1 MSYRC
6 CCAAA
11 GLVFLPHSTR
21 LHPSRVPACSVGARS
36 TKFDMLPLTV
46 CALSA
51 PTVMTG
57 RQCCPHCRHRLIRH
71 VGTASAAAVHAAQVS
86 DLRTTLWTSVFS
98 CGVLLRSL
106 SNQTPCSTCPGPVGL
121 PALQG
126 PARLQPTAPRQCH
139 VLSNTA
145 RRTALR
151 LATASCC
158 RHAQAI
164 PHSPGHTPALLS
176 AELSPSWYAIPA
188 RNR

>member
-1 MSYRC
+1 MDGSCLQAWSFFLSQYSPTPKPRARMLGGCSLDEVRHAATDCVRLERTYRHDRSP
-6 CCAAA
+6 
-11 GLVFLPHSTR
+11 VLP
-21 LHPSRVPACSVGARS
+21 P
-36 TKFDMLPLTV
+36 LPT
-46 CALSA
+46 
-51 PTVMTG
+51 
-57 RQCCPHCRHRLIRH
+57 RLIRH

>member
-1 MSYRC
+1 MGWTPAPRWTND
-6 CCAAA
+6 
-11 GLVFLPHSTR
+11 GDELPVLLRSCRHTLTAPKPR
-21 LHPSRVPACSVGARS
+21 AWMLGGCSVDELRHAATDRER
-36 TKFDMLPLTV
+36 LERYRHEL
-46 CALSA
+46 
-51 PTVMTG
+51 MTG
-57 RQCCPHCRHRLIRH
+57 RQCCRH
-71 VGTASAAAVHAAQVS
+71 VGTVTAACTAQVS